1 MVVVVDSHGR
11 VFGVQKWRVID
22 SSSFA
27 LTSPGHTQGATCK
40 YHSFQILERFCSLV
54 VDAHA
59 EKLVDDIA
67 KGKQG
72 IKRDVRGRSSL
83 EPKTGPKRKKG
94 GKLC

>member
-1 MVVVVDSHGR
+1 MGECLGCRSG
-11 VFGVQKWRVID
+11 G
-22 SSSFA
+22 SSIHPRLLLPQRDTRRA
-27 LTSPGHTQGATCK
+27 LPVSITLSK
-40 YHSFQILERFCSLV
+40 FLERFCSLV

-83 EPKTGPKRKKG
+83 ESKTGPKRKKG
-94 GKLC
+94 ANCVR

>member
-1 MVVVVDSHGR
+1 MVVVDSHGR

-27 LTSPGHTQGATCK
+27 LTSPGHTQGAT
-40 YHSFQILERFCSLV
+40 Y
-54 VDAHA
+54 AHA

-67 KGKQG
+67 KGKQR

-83 EPKTGPKRKKG
+83 ESKTGPKRKKG